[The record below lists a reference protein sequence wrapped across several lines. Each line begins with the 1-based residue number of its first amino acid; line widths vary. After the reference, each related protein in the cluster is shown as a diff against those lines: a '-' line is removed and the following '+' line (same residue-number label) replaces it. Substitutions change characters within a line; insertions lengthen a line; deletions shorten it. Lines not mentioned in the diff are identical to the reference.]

1 MNAQRGSWL
10 CSALAHSVLPRP
22 RGDPQLMRETDSG
35 KILKCTAELKQTGRE
50 GKLWGAVWTREV
62 SAGVAGGHPQ
72 RALSTLMWIQ
82 KALKTEGCFMLLQI
96 H

>member
-1 MNAQRGSWL
+1 MPSGEVG
-10 CSALAHSVLPRP
+10 SALHLRTQCCPWP